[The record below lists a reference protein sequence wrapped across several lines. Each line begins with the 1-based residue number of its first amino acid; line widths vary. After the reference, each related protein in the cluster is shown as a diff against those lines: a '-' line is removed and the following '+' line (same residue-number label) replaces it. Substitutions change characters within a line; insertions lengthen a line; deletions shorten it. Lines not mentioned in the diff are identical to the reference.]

1 MVSKK
6 FNNIVSLIFLIL
18 QVQNVMSFWGKM
30 NFLKISKFK
39 KMCKNIKLNKTNT
52 IKESHEVYSISLRFH
67 YDLKTIT

>member
-18 QVQNVMSFWGKM
+18 QVHNVMSFWGKM
-30 NFLKISKFK
+30 VFFKISKIK
-39 KMCKNIKLNKTNT
+39 KMCKNKNLKNTNT